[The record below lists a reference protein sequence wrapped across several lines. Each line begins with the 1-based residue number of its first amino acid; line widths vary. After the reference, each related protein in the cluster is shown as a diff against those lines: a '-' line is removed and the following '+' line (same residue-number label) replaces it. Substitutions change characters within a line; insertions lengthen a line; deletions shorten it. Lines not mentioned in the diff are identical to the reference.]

1 AFGANERKAVA
12 MAIVDQHFKIEGA
25 TSDALMHT
33 DGVAASGYVSH
44 LKLPH
49 YSDFDADL
57 ARLRRVQAK
66 EEI

>member
-1 AFGANERKAVA
+1 